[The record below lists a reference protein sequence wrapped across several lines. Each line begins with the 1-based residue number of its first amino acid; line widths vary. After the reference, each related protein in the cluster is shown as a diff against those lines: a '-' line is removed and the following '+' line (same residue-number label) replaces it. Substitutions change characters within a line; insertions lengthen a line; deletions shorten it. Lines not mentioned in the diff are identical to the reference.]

1 MNTDESQPT
10 LHNKKINVQLFS
22 IDYKQIEPMQKQY
35 GVCSLVVKNKA
46 SRLTGDAAPVWGPY
60 SFSKHGLIGFESGCT
75 NMYLVELS
83 RR

>member
-46 SRLTGDAAPVWGPY
+46 SRLTGDAAPV
-60 SFSKHGLIGFESGCT
+60 
-75 NMYLVELS
+75 
-83 RR
+83 